1 MIQSLIVEIDKMRK
15 FLVELH
21 HQENRKEVNGFSLI
35 ELLVVVAIIG
45 VLSAVGIVGY
55 QSYIENTR
63 SDVAE
68 TNAKSADR
76 WIASTHIARAGGLT
90 VSPDACGSAQTGGLE
105 DCLDD
110 LASDAKPFNR
120 FKNPY
125 QSSNDTDPILVYMD
139 DASSF
144 IGADGDCTALTADL
158 GVSSRDGTTATAP
171 SNWAGVVLLQILSGS
186 DNLSD
191 TSNRLRVGWCNSD
204 EELQIINDNTSF

>member
-1 MIQSLIVEIDKMRK
+1 MIQHLFKTMHDMSGLLDNTQQKPRPD
-15 FLVELH
+15 
-21 HQENRKEVNGFSLI
+21 HQNGFSLI

-90 VSPDACGSAQTGGLE
+90 VTPTECDSSQTGGLE

-110 LASDAKPFNR
+110 LASDGKPFNR

-125 QSSNDTDPILVYMD
+125 QSANDTDPILVYMD
-139 DASSF
+139 DSTSF
-144 IGADGDCTALTADL
+144 IDADGDCTSLTANL
-158 GVSSRDGTTATAP
+158 GVSSKDGSTSTAP
-171 SNWAGVVLLQILSGS
+171 TSWAGIVLLQVLAAS
-186 DNLSD
+186 DSLSD
-191 TSNRLRVGWCNSD
+191 TTNRLRVGWCNAD